1 MPLYYDL
8 IVYHF
13 LCFTSV
19 DVASNINVFKHLYIS
34 TLEILYPKGLGILYD
49 FTYKMIHIRVFLIRN
64 RRYEIVADHL

>member
-13 LCFTSV
+13 VLCFTSV

-34 TLEILYPKGLGILYD
+34 TLEILYQKGLRKLYD
-49 FTYKMIHIRVFLIRN
+49 FTYKMIQVN
-64 RRYEIVADHL
+64 N